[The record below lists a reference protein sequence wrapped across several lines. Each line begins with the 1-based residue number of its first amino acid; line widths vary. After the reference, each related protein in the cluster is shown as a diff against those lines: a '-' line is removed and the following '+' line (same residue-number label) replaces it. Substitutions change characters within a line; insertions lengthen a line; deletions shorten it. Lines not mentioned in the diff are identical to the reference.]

1 MKKKKNKNKGSKERR
16 QEIVKAGHFDGR
28 FKTRKVETKRNK
40 MRRKRQKGPSPN
52 DGDDCS

>member
-28 FKTRKVETKRNK
+28 FKTRKVETKKNK